1 MKILT
6 KNDLIIIATIFF
18 AISAVFSSIA
28 LSYSIQNLEPIQ
40 NKIYFRL
47 SSHLDSNDIDILG
60 ALYKINSS
68 VESILDAKIRLMEKY
83 DDSIDTSIEKFNEE
97 IEVLNKE
104 IKKHNRKSLVAF
116 LAGLLFFVLAIMKRE
131 KT

>member
-1 MKILT
+1 M
-6 KNDLIIIATIFF
+6 
-18 AISAVFSSIA
+18 V
-28 LSYSIQNLEPIQ
+28 
-40 NKIYFRL
+40 
-47 SSHLDSNDIDILG
+47 
-60 ALYKINSS
+60 
-68 VESILDAKIRLMEKY
+68 DAKIRLMEKY

>member
-68 VESILDAKIRLMEKY
+68 VESILDAKIKLMEKY
-83 DDSIDTSIEKFNEE
+83 DDSIDESI
-97 IEVLNKE
+97 
-104 IKKHNRKSLVAF
+104 RK
-116 LAGLLFFVLAIMKRE
+116 
-131 KT
+131 

>member
-6 KNDLIIIATIFF
+6 KNDLIILATIFF

-60 ALYKINSS
+60 AL
-68 VESILDAKIRLMEKY
+68 
-83 DDSIDTSIEKFNEE
+83 
-97 IEVLNKE
+97 
-104 IKKHNRKSLVAF
+104 
-116 LAGLLFFVLAIMKRE
+116 
-131 KT
+131 